1 MKSRNIYKG
10 ISLARFNKS
19 FQNDEDC
26 YKYLAGIKWKGD
38 SFVCKRCGN
47 THYCKGQL
55 PFARRC
61 TRCKHDESPTAG
73 TIFNKIRISLLTA
86 FRIIFDMCVSEKSI
100 SSSKQAEEYGVR
112 QKTIWEFKR
121 KMQLALYNQDIN
133 FLNGTVLITDFYVV
147 GRNNDQSENI
157 VLVAME
163 VLNNGEIG
171 KAYGL
176 LLNCLSSEQIH
187 RFFGQHIK
195 ADAKVYI
202 SKDRNYEH
210 YISNYHIETNED
222 TAKLTQSFTHVS
234 NLKNWLFGAHRHILP
249 EYIQGYLNEYY
260 FRFNRRNNRAMVFD
274 EFIGLM
280 MLHQPYSK
288 SK

>member
-1 MKSRNIYKG
+1 
-10 ISLARFNKS
+10 
-19 FQNDEDC
+19 
-26 YKYLAGIKWKGD
+26 
-38 SFVCKRCGN
+38 
-47 THYCKGQL
+47 
-55 PFARRC
+55 
-61 TRCKHDESPTAG
+61 
-73 TIFNKIRISLLTA
+73 
-86 FRIIFDMCVSEKSI
+86 MCVSEKSI

-187 RFFGQHIK
+187 RFFG
-195 ADAKVYI
+195 
-202 SKDRNYEH
+202 
-210 YISNYHIETNED
+210 
-222 TAKLTQSFTHVS
+222 
-234 NLKNWLFGAHRHILP
+234 
-249 EYIQGYLNEYY
+249 
-260 FRFNRRNNRAMVFD
+260 
-274 EFIGLM
+274 
-280 MLHQPYSK
+280 HQ
-288 SK
+288 